1 MNKYNNFS
9 NIVQTDITD
18 NAVIE
23 AYNLSLQDFD
33 KSSIIRI
40 LSENNDD
47 IKPVAIINLKSI
59 DNKKEADFI
68 LSFLT
73 GQDGRIRE
81 AVSYILY
88 ELKPDKYYTDENSIK
103 IISDG
108 ICDINPN
115 VVRNLIYFIE
125 ESKILKE
132 ILKDV
137 IVQRTS
143 LVLEEL
149 SKYIKESS
157 PFIENQS
164 KSTKNHAKN
173 KLTFNLYWLLE
184 TISILDVNNIENLEN
199 ILTKTSNFLDYTIR
213 EKTALILSKMKNP
226 PIELLQKLKE
236 DENIYVKNKLLC

>member
-9 NIVQTDITD
+9 NIIQTDID
-18 NAVIE
+18 NEAVIQSYKLCKE
-23 AYNLSLQDFD
+23 DFN
-33 KSSIIRI
+33 KASIMDI
-40 LSENNDD
+40 LTKDNDD
-47 IKPVAIINLKSI
+47 IKPIAIINLNSI
-59 DNKKEADFI
+59 DNKKEADFF
-68 LSFLT
+68 LSYLT

-81 AVSYILY
+81 AISHILC
-88 ELKPDKYYTDENSIK
+88 ELKPDNYYTDDLSIK
-103 IISDG
+103 TLING
-108 ICDINPN
+108 LLDINPN

-125 ESKILKE
+125 QSEILKE
-132 ILKDV
+132 NLKGP
-137 IVQRTS
+137 IIQKTNE
-143 LVLEEL
+143 VLEEL

-184 TISILDVNNIENLEN
+184 TISVLDVNNIKNLNE

-213 EKTALILSKMKNP
+213 EKTALILSKMENP

-236 DENIYVKNKLLC
+236 DENIYVKNKFLC